1 MGTTSVRRNLFQNH
15 LSRRPVSTSGP
26 SNGTSGLSSQVLQ
39 STGAESSSSTSTG
52 PTDDGEIVV
61 KDKNGSYKLD
71 IPVLPPMIS
80 EDGEEMEGIEGGA
93 GGSSTAAAGA
103 ESTGQGEMSGR
114 EKDKIE
120 AGLVE
125 IMYRNRNRQISSEPQ
140 GELAFAVLVAQSPV
154 IQALMLAEILNLIY
168 QSLRNK
174 VTALDEDNWMY
185 EPESDTRT

>member
-15 LSRRPVSTSGP
+15 LSRRPVSTAAP
-26 SNGTSGLSSQVLQ
+26 SNGTSGFSSQVLQ
-39 STGAESSSSTSTG
+39 SSTPESNSSVLSG
-52 PTDDGEIVV
+52 PADDGEIVV

-71 IPVLPPMIS
+71 IPVLPPMVN
-80 EDGEEMEGIEGGA
+80 EDGDEMEGIEGGA
-93 GGSSTAAAGA
+93 ASSTAATGA
-103 ESTGQGEMSGR
+103 DSTGQGEMSGR

-125 IMYRNRNRQISSEPQ
+125 IMYRNRNRQMSSEPH
-140 GELAFAVLVAQSPV
+140 
-154 IQALMLAEILNLIY
+154 EILNLVY

-185 EPESDTRT
+185 ESETDTRV